1 MISKSPGFPGL
12 FRFGSRLRSRLRS
25 WRRHGIRLTHGHDRS
40 DEVSLMRMA
49 WLTWVL
55 AALFLI
61 PAGAAHAT
69 DTRAGRILERFEHA
83 NQWRDHVMVVAH
95 RAGGLQAG
103 KTRFPEN
110 SLVALEAAIAAGA
123 EMVEVDVRRS
133 ADGALIVMHDSW
145 LDRTTTC
152 KGEAARRTL
161 AELKTCRLVVEG
173 TGVATGEPVS
183 TLAEFLAAAKD
194 RILVNIDN
202 KLALADLPEMVA
214 VARDLDMAGQI
225 VIKENLWNERR
236 IAEAGE
242 MLRAAGGG
250 FHFMPIIA
258 DDAVS
263 DARFAETVRAA
274 LPADAMEMIN
284 WRASAQTLTETGG
297 PLFSNRMRAA
307 AVRGDWHIWANT
319 YAIVN
324 KPGGYLAGGRGD
336 ELATAASLPAE
347 SWGFWAERGVTI
359 IQTDEPAAAIEWLSA
374 NGYRVPYGDQ
384 QPVSSGQTASI
395 N

>member
-1 MISKSPGFPGL
+1 MA
-12 FRFGSRLRSRLRS
+12 RL
-25 WRRHGIRLTHGHDRS
+25 
-40 DEVSLMRMA
+40 A
-49 WLTWVL
+49 WAL
-55 AALFLI
+55 AALFLMS
-61 PAGAAHAT
+61 AGAVQAAE
-69 DTRAGRILERFEHA
+69 TRAGLILERFEHA

-95 RAGGLQAG
+95 RAGGLQAD
-103 KTRFPEN
+103 KTLHAEN
-110 SLVALEAAIAAGA
+110 SLAALEAAIAAGA

-133 ADGALIVMHDSW
+133 ADGAFIVMHDSW

-152 KGEAARRTL
+152 RGEVVRRAL
-161 AELKTCRLVVEG
+161 AELRQCRLVIEG
-173 TGVATGEPVS
+173 TGAATPEAVS
-183 TLAEFLAAAKD
+183 TLSEFLAAAKD

-202 KLALADLPEMVA
+202 KLALADLPGMIA
-214 VARDLDMAGQI
+214 IARDMGMADQI
-225 VIKENLWNERR
+225 VVKENLWNDAR
-236 IAEAGE
+236 IAEARK
-242 MLRAAGGG
+242 MLRLAGGG
-250 FHFMPIIA
+250 FQFMPIIA

-263 DARFAETVRAA
+263 DARFVETVGTA
-274 LPADAMEMIN
+274 LPANAMEMIN
-284 WRASAQTLTETGG
+284 WRAGAQTLTQTGG

-336 ELATAASLPAE
+336 ELATTASLPAE

-374 NGYRVPYGDQ
+374 NGYRVPYREA
-384 QPVSSGQTASI
+384 PAPAASGQTASI

>member
-1 MISKSPGFPGL
+1 
-12 FRFGSRLRSRLRS
+12 
-25 WRRHGIRLTHGHDRS
+25 
-40 DEVSLMRMA
+40 MRMA
-49 WLTWVL
+49 WLAWAL
-55 AALFLI
+55 AALSQI
-61 PAGAAHAT
+61 PVGAAHAT
-69 DTRAGRILERFEHA
+69 DTRAGLILQRFEHA

-110 SLVALEAAIAAGA
+110 SLAALEAAIAAGA

-133 ADGALIVMHDSW
+133 AEGALIMMHDSW

-152 KGEAARRTL
+152 KGEVVRRTL
-161 AELKTCRLVVEG
+161 AELQKCRLVIEG
-173 TGVATGEPVS
+173 TGTATGEPVS

-202 KLALADLPEMVA
+202 KLSLSDLPEMVA
-214 VARDLDMAGQI
+214 VARGLGMADQI

-236 IAEAGE
+236 IAEARE

-284 WRASAQTLTETGG
+284 WRASAETLTPTGG
-297 PLFSNRMRAA
+297 PLFSTRMRAA

-359 IQTDEPAAAIEWLSA
+359 LQTDEPAAAIEWLAA
-374 NGYRVPYGDQ
+374 NGYRVPYGDP
-384 QPVSSGQTASI
+384 QPGASGQTASI

>member
-1 MISKSPGFPGL
+1 MS
-12 FRFGSRLRSRLRS
+12 
-25 WRRHGIRLTHGHDRS
+25 
-40 DEVSLMRMA
+40 V
-49 WLTWVL
+49 
-55 AALFLI
+55 
-61 PAGAAHAT
+61 GAAHAT
-69 DTRAGRILERFEHA
+69 DTRASLILERFEHA

-110 SLVALEAAIAAGA
+110 SLAALEAAIAAGA

-133 ADGALIVMHDSW
+133 ADGTLIVMHDSW

-152 KGEAARRTL
+152 KGEVARRVL
-161 AELKTCRLVVEG
+161 AQLRQCRLVIEG
-173 TGVATGEPVS
+173 TGAATSEPVS
-183 TLAEFLAAAKD
+183 TLREFLAAAKD

-202 KLALADLPEMVA
+202 KLALADLSEMVA
-214 VARDLDMAGQI
+214 TGRDLGMAGQI
-225 VIKENLWNERR
+225 VVKENLWNERR
-236 IAEAGE
+236 IAEAQN
-242 MLRAAGGG
+242 MLAGAGGG

-274 LPADAMEMIN
+274 FPASAMEMIN
-284 WRASAQTLTETGG
+284 WRAGAQTLTPTGG
-297 PLFSNRMRAA
+297 PLFSTRMRAA
-307 AVRGDWHIWANT
+307 AVRGNWHIWANT

-336 ELATAASLPAE
+336 ELATAASLPTE

-374 NGYRVPYGDQ
+374 NGYRVPYDEPALPSEPGH
-384 QPVSSGQTASI
+384 TASI

>member
-1 MISKSPGFPGL
+1 
-12 FRFGSRLRSRLRS
+12 
-25 WRRHGIRLTHGHDRS
+25 
-40 DEVSLMRMA
+40 MA

-103 KTRFPEN
+103 KTHFPEN
-110 SLVALEAAIAAGA
+110 SLAALEAAIAAGA

-183 TLAEFLAAAKD
+183 TLAEFLVAAKD

-263 DARFAETVRAA
+263 DARFAEAVRAA

-307 AVRGDWHIWANT
+307 AIRGDWHIWAKT

-374 NGYRVPYGDQ
+374 NGYRVPYGDP